1 MPKLSAASLTSSS
14 RPLEG
19 LTFLVDESVGAKI
32 VPEALRELG
41 AIVHTVAERFGQGA
55 PDEEWLT
62 EAGVQG
68 WVVLTRDRMIR
79 KRPNELAALRA
90 ANVRAFALTAGAQTG
105 QAAAELLR
113 LRAEKIRNHC
123 QSEKAPFLVTI
134 TASQMTREKLR

>member
-1 MPKLSAASLTSSS
+1 VSSTSSS
-14 RPLEG
+14 GPLEG

-41 AIVHTVAERFGQGA
+41 AEVYTVTEKFGQGT
-55 PDEEWLT
+55 PDEQWLE

-79 KRPNELAALRA
+79 RRPNELGALSRA
-90 ANVRAFALTAGAQTG
+90 GVRAFALTAGAQTG

-113 LRAEKIRNHC
+113 LRAKKIRNYC
-123 QSEKAPFLVTI
+123 RSESPPFLVTL
-134 TASQMTREKLR
+134 TATQMTREKLR